1 MNIRSIYLFLIVV
14 LSLGLFFEWSS
25 EKKDEAIKNHL
36 LEAQSPAYE
45 AKDGFVVIEN
55 EKLYVVVE
63 TQTGYIVETRIKE
76 HLVENIDGSL
86 GYRVFGSSEDGV
98 FNYYFKSGFE
108 GNPNPSY
115 EVVDIGPGFV
125 ELRDNSR
132 GVFKRISFLE
142 KDYEVSVL
150 DTSSNI
156 DDGRV
161 FASLRR
167 TEGKALDLKRDALSG
182 GMMNNGS
189 YEGVAIS
196 HDGDPYET
204 YRLRNLDESKSYLS
218 RSGWIGFIQKYFF
231 AALIGSDDS
240 AYLYFAEPK
249 DEQGIFKMGY
259 FVEGSSLD
267 DGVLK
272 HEHRLFVGPKIRK
285 DLMTRADNLELSIDM
300 GWFWF
305 LSQPMVWFMD
315 ILNGYLNN
323 WGLTIVVFTILIKLF
338 FWPVT
343 AKSFRSMA
351 NLRKITPELNEIK
364 ERYKDDRQRQ
374 SQETMKLMK
383 RHGANPL
390 GGCLPL
396 LIQMPFFIGFF
407 FALREMVELRHS
419 ELLIWSDLS
428 SPDPYFIMPVMFG
441 LLMILTQRLN
451 PQPASMD
458 STQANVMKYMPV
470 MFSVLFIFFPAAL
483 CLYTVVNTG
492 VQLIQQSYLYKQQGA
507 LGSE

>member
-1 MNIRSIYLFLIVV
+1 M
-14 LSLGLFFEWSS
+14 
-25 EKKDEAIKNHL
+25 
-36 LEAQSPAYE
+36 
-45 AKDGFVVIEN
+45 
-55 EKLYVVVE
+55 
-63 TQTGYIVETRIKE
+63 
-76 HLVENIDGSL
+76 
-86 GYRVFGSSEDGV
+86 
-98 FNYYFKSGFE
+98 
-108 GNPNPSY
+108 
-115 EVVDIGPGFV
+115 
-125 ELRDNSR
+125 
-132 GVFKRISFLE
+132 
-142 KDYEVSVL
+142 
-150 DTSSNI
+150 
-156 DDGRV
+156 

-204 YRLRNLDESKSYLS
+204 YRLRNLDEKQELFIKVWLGWFYSKV
-218 RSGWIGFIQKYFF
+218 FF

-383 RHGANPL
+383 SMG
-390 GGCLPL
+390 
-396 LIQMPFFIGFF
+396 LI
-407 FALREMVELRHS
+407 
-419 ELLIWSDLS
+419 
-428 SPDPYFIMPVMFG
+428 
-441 LLMILTQRLN
+441 RL
-451 PQPASMD
+451 
-458 STQANVMKYMPV
+458 
-470 MFSVLFIFFPAAL
+470 
-483 CLYTVVNTG
+483 VV
-492 VQLIQQSYLYKQQGA
+492 VCHC
-507 LGSE
+507 